1 MPLGSGWSKQEVRN
15 IVEVF
20 NALADKKQ
28 NLWPTL
34 TILKMVASEPE
45 NLSLGQE
52 VTYPYCSVHCTVTVH
67 DYSSFY
73 SDIFRWLCAQIQ

>member
-52 VTYPYCSVHCTVTVH
+52 VTYQYCSV
-67 DYSSFY
+67 
-73 SDIFRWLCAQIQ
+73 Q

>member
-1 MPLGSGWSKQEVRN
+1 MMIIIAAPASPAYAIRSGMPLGNGWSKHEVLN

-45 NLSLGQE
+45 NISLGQQ
-52 VTYPYCSVHCTVTVH
+52 V
-67 DYSSFY
+67 
-73 SDIFRWLCAQIQ
+73 Q